1 MYQPPE
7 GSNFGPYPPTPQ
19 QGVAPGG
26 PPVSG
31 KEQAI
36 MWQQGHYMGGE
47 SGFISAS
54 TTQPS
59 SITGHEDD
67 LESGANCFTG
77 PGSITGSSIYDLDSA
92 HVSGKSFGILRGPVV
107 LVIFL
112 KNGQSRHLFFVYFR
126 PSLITISIIAMKK
139 SIDGVLGIQ
148 TRGCRMVGADNTME
162 LWR

>member
-7 GSNFGPYPPTPQ
+7 GSNFGPYPSTPQ
-19 QGVAPGG
+19 QPHGGGG
-26 PPVSG
+26 PAGGPAVSG

-67 LESGANCFTG
+67 LDSAANCFTG

-92 HVSGKSFGILRGPVV
+92 HVSGECEVFYYFV
-107 LVIFL
+107 LDFFKESKWSDIFTL
-112 KNGQSRHLFFVYFR
+112 THQMDLEDFKYY
-126 PSLITISIIAMKK
+126 
-139 SIDGVLGIQ
+139 Q
-148 TRGCRMVGADNTME
+148 TN
-162 LWR
+162 

>member
-1 MYQPPE
+1 MNEKCVLIIVLCFQLRQVYQPPE

-19 QGVAPGG
+19 QPHGGGGLAGG
-26 PPVSG
+26 PAVSG

-67 LESGANCFTG
+67 LESAANCYTG

-92 HVSGKSFGILRGPVV
+92 HVSGECDGYLFSSV
-107 LVIFL
+107 LFC
-112 KNGQSRHLFFVYFR
+112 FVKHVTDQIIR
-126 PSLITISIIAMKK
+126 LIS
-139 SIDGVLGIQ
+139 
-148 TRGCRMVGADNTME
+148 
-162 LWR
+162 